1 MPTGPSEGANLLIAF
16 RNRMHTVHHDSDGKA
31 ELGEQDRGG
40 GVLVVARHADDGE
53 VGLWVVRSLA
63 AGPRSIPDPYRN
75 SKPATIRMEQR
86 MASSESSGG
95 VGIES
100 CQIHDQ
106 AGHSLMMYLHYRAG
120 MPVQGTS
127 HMTMRGGPDT
137 TFRRIYRTDKGA
149 DIVRSR
155 PLAVNRVD
163 EFRFSSTTEEFAE
176 IFDGN
181 ENLVSIAV
189 EPWYMR
195 QVLLPTNEA

>member
-1 MPTGPSEGANLLIAF
+1 MQALDVSTSVALRHVETDVERRDQIAFFVAPSKIQSFLPRSWEAASMPTGPSEGANLLIAF
-16 RNRMHTVHHDSDGKA
+16 RNRMHTVHHDGDGKA

-40 GVLVVARHADDGE
+40 VVLVVARHADDGE

-120 MPVQGTS
+120 MPVQARLT
-127 HMTMRGGPDT
+127 
-137 TFRRIYRTDKGA
+137 
-149 DIVRSR
+149 
-155 PLAVNRVD
+155 
-163 EFRFSSTTEEFAE
+163 
-176 IFDGN
+176 
-181 ENLVSIAV
+181 
-189 EPWYMR
+189 
-195 QVLLPTNEA
+195 